1 MSRTTQANRR
11 HRVVSAAALTIT
23 AAALS
28 LTAVR
33 SPGQADRRVTRYLI
47 VAADSQSGSWDSRD
61 EPQIR
66 AWRSKYGN
74 HFAWFRQDDHD
85 YIVTDEGTLKKLDD
99 AMAPQLEVNRQ
110 QGEVNAHQAQ
120 VNRLQADVN
129 SHQQQVNRAQSEV
142 NRQQSLANR
151 GAEEQSVVND
161 QQAQVNRQQ
170 HGVNGEQEK
179 VNREQAVVNQEQSV
193 VNAAQ
198 TRASTEIREALQI
211 VFDSART
218 QGVARQVR

>member
-1 MSRTTQANRR
+1 M
-11 HRVVSAAALTIT
+11 
-23 AAALS
+23 
-28 LTAVR
+28 
-33 SPGQADRRVTRYLI
+33 GQADHRVTRYLI
-47 VAADSQSGSWDSRD
+47 VSADSTSGSWDSRD

-66 AWRSKYGN
+66 AWRSQYGA
-74 HFAWFRQDDHD
+74 HFAWFRQDSHD
-85 YIVTDEGTLKKLDD
+85 YIVTDAATLDRLQD

-129 SHQQQVNRAQSEV
+129 SHQEEVNRHQGEV

-151 GAEEQSVVND
+151 GAEEQSVVNGL
-161 QQAQVNRQQ
+161 QAQVNRQQ
-170 HGVNGEQEK
+170 KDVNGEQGK
-179 VNREQAVVNQEQSV
+179 VNREQSVVNQEQSV

-198 TRASTEIREALQI
+198 TRASAEIRQALQT

-218 QGVARQVR
+218 QGLAHQVR